1 MPSQHEADAPAEV
14 AAEPDDAAPTTG
26 ARRGIRID
34 DTDRAIVELL
44 QTDGRASFTS
54 IASRLGLSEGAIRKR
69 VQRLTES
76 GYMQVVAVTDPM
88 GLGDR
93 RVALIGVRIDG
104 RTEIAAA
111 WIGAITAVEYLV
123 ATAGRYDLM
132 FEVIVDSEQHL
143 LDLLS
148 DLRERPDVVEV
159 EAFPCLKLY
168 KQTFAWGT

>member
-1 MPSQHEADAPAEV
+1 M
-14 AAEPDDAAPTTG
+14 
-26 ARRGIRID
+26 RID
-34 DTDRAIVELL
+34 DTDRAIVEVL
-44 QTDGRASFTS
+44 QRDGRTPFTTNAAE
-54 IASRLGLSEGAIRKR
+54 IGLSEGAIRKR

-76 GYMQVVAVTDPM
+76 GYMQVVAVTDPL

-104 RTEIAAA
+104 RTDDVAAR
-111 WIGAITAVEYLV
+111 IGELAAVEYLV

-132 FEVIVDSEQHL
+132 FEVIVDSERHL

-148 DLRERPDVVEV
+148 DLRERNDVVEV

>member
-1 MPSQHEADAPAEV
+1 
-14 AAEPDDAAPTTG
+14 
-26 ARRGIRID
+26 
-34 DTDRAIVELL
+34 
-44 QTDGRASFTS
+44 
-54 IASRLGLSEGAIRKR
+54 
-69 VQRLTES
+69 
-76 GYMQVVAVTDPM
+76 MQVVAVTDPL

-93 RVALIGVRIDG
+93 RVALVGVRIDG
-104 RTEIAAA
+104 RTDTVAAR
-111 WIGAITAVEYLV
+111 IGELAAVEYLV

-148 DLRERPDVVEV
+148 DLRERTDVVEV

>member
-1 MPSQHEADAPAEV
+1 MK
-14 AAEPDDAAPTTG
+14 
-26 ARRGIRID
+26 ID
-34 DTDRAIVELL
+34 DTDRAIVEIL
-44 QTDGRASFTS
+44 QRDGRTPFTS
-54 IASRLGLSEGAIRKR
+54 IATEIGLSEGAIRKR

-76 GYMQVVAVTDPM
+76 GYMQVVAVTDPL

-93 RVALIGVRIDG
+93 RVALVGVRIDG
-104 RTEIAAA
+104 RTDTAAA
-111 WIGAITAVEYLV
+111 RIGELAAVEYLV

-148 DLRERPDVVEV
+148 DLRERTDVVEV

>member
-1 MPSQHEADAPAEV
+1 MK
-14 AAEPDDAAPTTG
+14 
-26 ARRGIRID
+26 ID
-34 DTDRAIVELL
+34 DTDRAIVEIL
-44 QTDGRASFTS
+44 QRDGRTPFTS
-54 IASRLGLSEGAIRKR
+54 IATEIGLSEGAIRKR

-76 GYMQVVAVTDPM
+76 GYMQVVAVTDPL

-104 RTEIAAA
+104 RTDTVAARSGELA
-111 WIGAITAVEYLV
+111 ADEYLV

-148 DLRERPDVVEV
+148 DLRERKDVMEV

>member
-1 MPSQHEADAPAEV
+1 MK
-14 AAEPDDAAPTTG
+14 
-26 ARRGIRID
+26 ID
-34 DTDRAIVELL
+34 DTDRAIVEIL
-44 QTDGRASFTS
+44 QRDGRTPFTS
-54 IASRLGLSEGAIRKR
+54 IATEIGLSEGAIRKR
-69 VQRLTES
+69 VQRLTDS
-76 GYMQVVAVTDPM
+76 GYMQVVAVTDPL

-104 RTEIAAA
+104 RTDTVAAR
-111 WIGAITAVEYLV
+111 IGELAAVEYLV

-148 DLRERPDVVEV
+148 DLRERKDVMEV

>member
-1 MPSQHEADAPAEV
+1 V
-14 AAEPDDAAPTTG
+14 K
-26 ARRGIRID
+26 ID
-34 DTDRAIVELL
+34 DTDRAIVEIL
-44 QTDGRASFTS
+44 QRDGRTPFTS
-54 IASRLGLSEGAIRKR
+54 IANEIGLSEGAIRKR

-76 GYMQVVAVTDPM
+76 GYMQVVAVTDPL

-104 RTEIAAA
+104 RTDIVAAR
-111 WIGAITAVEYLV
+111 IGELEAVEYLV

-132 FEVIVDSEQHL
+132 FEVIVEREQHL

-148 DLRERPDVVEV
+148 DLRERDDVVEV

>member
-1 MPSQHEADAPAEV
+1 MK
-14 AAEPDDAAPTTG
+14 
-26 ARRGIRID
+26 ID
-34 DTDRAIVELL
+34 DTDRAIVEIL
-44 QTDGRASFTS
+44 QRDGRTPFTS
-54 IASRLGLSEGAIRKR
+54 IANEIGLSEGAIRKR

-76 GYMQVVAVTDPM
+76 GYMQVVAVTDPL

-104 RTEIAAA
+104 RTDIVAAR
-111 WIGAITAVEYLV
+111 IGELEAVEYLV

-132 FEVIVDSEQHL
+132 FEVIVEREQHL

-148 DLRERPDVVEV
+148 DLRERDDVVEV

>member
-1 MPSQHEADAPAEV
+1 V
-14 AAEPDDAAPTTG
+14 K
-26 ARRGIRID
+26 ID
-34 DTDRAIVELL
+34 DTDRAIVEIL
-44 QTDGRASFTS
+44 QRDGRTPFTS
-54 IASRLGLSEGAIRKR
+54 IATEIGLSEGAIRKR

-76 GYMQVVAVTDPM
+76 GYMQVVAVTDPL

-104 RTEIAAA
+104 RTDTVAAR
-111 WIGAITAVEYLV
+111 IGELAAVEYLV

-148 DLRERPDVVEV
+148 DLRERTDVMEV

>member
-1 MPSQHEADAPAEV
+1 M
-14 AAEPDDAAPTTG
+14 
-26 ARRGIRID
+26 RID
-34 DTDRAIVELL
+34 DTDRAIVEIL
-44 QTDGRASFTS
+44 QRDGRTPFTS
-54 IASRLGLSEGAIRKR
+54 IATEIGLSEGAIRKR

-76 GYMQVVAVTDPM
+76 GYMQVVAVTDPL

-93 RVALIGVRIDG
+93 RVALVGVRIDG
-104 RTEIAAA
+104 RTDTVAAR
-111 WIGAITAVEYLV
+111 IGELAAVEYLV

-148 DLRERPDVVEV
+148 DLRERTDVVEV

>member
-1 MPSQHEADAPAEV
+1 MK
-14 AAEPDDAAPTTG
+14 
-26 ARRGIRID
+26 ID
-34 DTDRAIVELL
+34 QTDRAIIEIL
-44 QTDGRASFTS
+44 QRDGRTPFTA
-54 IASRLGLSEGAIRKR
+54 IAHEIGLSEGAIRKR

-76 GYMQVVAVTDPM
+76 GHMQVVAVTDPI

-93 RVALIGVRIDG
+93 RVALIGVRIEG
-104 RTEIAAA
+104 RTEAAA
-111 WIGAITAVEYLV
+111 AKIGEIAAVEYLV

-143 LDLLS
+143 LELLS

>member
-1 MPSQHEADAPAEV
+1 MK
-14 AAEPDDAAPTTG
+14 
-26 ARRGIRID
+26 ID
-34 DTDRAIVELL
+34 RTDRAIIEIL
-44 QTDGRASFTS
+44 QRDGRTPFTA
-54 IASRLGLSEGAIRKR
+54 IAHEIGLSEGAIRKR

-76 GYMQVVAVTDPM
+76 GHMQVVAVTDPI

-93 RVALIGVRIDG
+93 RVALIGVRIEG
-104 RTEIAAA
+104 RTEAAA
-111 WIGAITAVEYLV
+111 AKISEIAAVEYLV

-143 LDLLS
+143 LELLS